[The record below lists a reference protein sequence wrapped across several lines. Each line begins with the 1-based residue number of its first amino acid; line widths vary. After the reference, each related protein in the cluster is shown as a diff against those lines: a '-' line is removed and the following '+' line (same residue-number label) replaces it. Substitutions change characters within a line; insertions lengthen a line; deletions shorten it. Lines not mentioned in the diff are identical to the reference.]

1 MEYAF
6 SDQRWL
12 TADEIKLKKKSLEK
26 NGLGFHKSGM
36 WDKVVDIEKCH
47 LQDDP
52 ATIFE
57 TQLRN
62 LHWIIIWYFL
72 TLGKNQDF

>member
-1 MEYAF
+1 
-6 SDQRWL
+6 
-12 TADEIKLKKKSLEK
+12 
-26 NGLGFHKSGM
+26 M

-47 LQDDP
+47 LQENP

-72 TLGKNQDF
+72 TLGKIRIFKNFNDSQFQSRRIYGSNSILPRK